1 MTRSTNLATYNNN
14 LNINT
19 EEKEILIRMD
29 NKRRRNAQKRKNIM
43 LNRFMGGMMVLI
55 SLSVY
60 AATEILGGIDN
71 EALLI
76 LTALGGYVTMQKERI
91 FNF

>member
-1 MTRSTNLATYNNN
+1 MTHSTNLATYNNN
-14 LNINT
+14 LNIST

-29 NKRRRNAQKRKNIM
+29 NKRKRNAQRRKNVI

-55 SLSVY
+55 SLSAY

-71 EALLI
+71 ESLLI
-76 LTALGGYVTMQKERI
+76 LTALGGYVAMQKERI